1 MKVYIYQTE
10 DGMFYITDNLDSA
23 SDNYWMNII
32 KVEFDESDY
41 IKQNNIINNYW
52 AGQQRLSDIYEEN
65 IYGSGG
71 K

>member
-1 MKVYIYQTE
+1 
-10 DGMFYITDNLDSA
+10 
-23 SDNYWMNII
+23 MNII